1 MTIGKRMASNV
12 SGASVGKRASVVGTR
27 GFCWAGWKYSKAS
40 DRYNCSD
47 GGSFVYTD
55 CMYGAASEEVY
66 LKIEE
71 ATLKALKS
79 LRIRVVSWRELN
91 GGSLEGNLFIFLS
104 LLSNQLSSEF
114 LPCGH
119 GNGKHETKGQQ
130 QQFNVSG

>member
-1 MTIGKRMASNV
+1 
-12 SGASVGKRASVVGTR
+12 
-27 GFCWAGWKYSKAS
+27 
-40 DRYNCSD
+40 
-47 GGSFVYTD
+47 
-55 CMYGAASEEVY
+55 MYGAASEEVY